1 MLQQSN
7 PRISVL
13 KKVDAALPDVAV
25 QSAGP
30 RYNSVGEILPY
41 SILGPVDQFQSS
53 MIARGNTVRV
63 HYIRVLEK

>member
-1 MLQQSN
+1 M
-7 PRISVL
+7 
-13 KKVDAALPDVAV
+13 

-63 HYIRVLEK
+63 LIRETNVRATSGINKYLNSDVQYCRI